1 MSGPA
6 SVPVNNRPRNSSL
19 RDQQSPLIA
28 VVKIELIEVPFKH
41 FVRACHQRGIAV
53 LMDVVY
59 NHYLFDAERAESLY
73 DSNTHSKDIYYWYQ
87 GTDSDWANPAKD
99 GYLQNGSSGRAP
111 DFRSEFVRKMFISS
125 AVMLMT
131 EFHLDGF
138 RVDLTQAFH
147 RDNHLEGSGA
157 PVPEANL
164 MGTRF
169 LREWVRTLRLVKHS
183 VILTAED
190 HTGWSAVIQPQ
201 ETGGIGFDAVWWAE
215 WYHHLIG
222 DSQNDTHNARLL
234 YVAGFGGNEPLA
246 MSYLAGALQAT
257 PGRVI
262 YHESHDQAGNA
273 YYMDG
278 ERRVN
283 SARTIQTAVNGAL
296 NGNRY
301 WAEGRCRVGCG
312 LTLLAAGIPM
322 FFMGEEVGAKEPYR
336 YDDWID
342 HREDFAALRTT
353 SGAKLFAFYR
363 DIIRLRRRYAALKSP
378 HVEVLHVHDAN
389 RVLAFRRWLGEA
401 EFLVFASLNN
411 AAFGDGYWVSHP
423 ALRDAAWIEALNSD
437 DQAYGGPGMTNAGQL
452 LLRWRRIQCAPAGQ
466 WNSRLSANMK
476 GGGMIHQF
484 IFAGPKP
491 GLSDAASTGSISM
504 RSILRRRFRKS
515 GSISSPRACR

>member
-1 MSGPA
+1 
-6 SVPVNNRPRNSSL
+6 
-19 RDQQSPLIA
+19 
-28 VVKIELIEVPFKH
+28 
-41 FVRACHQRGIAV
+41 
-53 LMDVVY
+53 
-59 NHYLFDAERAESLY
+59 
-73 DSNTHSKDIYYWYQ
+73 
-87 GTDSDWANPAKD
+87 
-99 GYLQNGSSGRAP
+99 
-111 DFRSEFVRKMFISS
+111 MFISS

-246 MSYLAGALQAT
+246 MSYLA
-257 PGRVI
+257 
-262 YHESHDQAGNA
+262 
-273 YYMDG
+273 
-278 ERRVN
+278 
-283 SARTIQTAVNGAL
+283 
-296 NGNRY
+296 
-301 WAEGRCRVGCG
+301 GCG

-437 DQAYGGPGMTNAGQL
+437 DQAYGGPGMTNAGRLYSAGGAFNARLPANGIAVFQ
-452 LLRWRRIQCAPAGQ
+452 RI
-466 WNSRLSANMK
+466 
-476 GGGMIHQF
+476 
-484 IFAGPKP
+484 
-491 GLSDAASTGSISM
+491 
-504 RSILRRRFRKS
+504 
-515 GSISSPRACR
+515 